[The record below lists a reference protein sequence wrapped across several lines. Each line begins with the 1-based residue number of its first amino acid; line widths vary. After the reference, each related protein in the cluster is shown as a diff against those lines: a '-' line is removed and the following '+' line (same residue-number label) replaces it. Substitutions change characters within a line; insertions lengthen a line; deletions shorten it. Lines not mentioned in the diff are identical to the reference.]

1 MEKIKNVCKYIGTL
15 IGMLFMLLLE
25 VRPFVV
31 LISYSVY
38 SYLTHSIENTLV
50 FLLVALFLYIKDRF
64 DYLDE
69 AILDEKLDRE

>member
-1 MEKIKNVCKYIGTL
+1 MEKIKNTCKYVASL

-25 VRPFVV
+25 VRPFIVLVV
-31 LISYSVY
+31 YSVY

-64 DYLDE
+64 DYLDD
-69 AILDEKLDRE
+69 AIVDVKLDNE

>member
-1 MEKIKNVCKYIGTL
+1 MKKIKNACKYIGTL
-15 IGMLFMLLLE
+15 IGMLFIFLLE

-31 LISYSVY
+31 LIAYSVY

-64 DYLDE
+64 DYLDD
-69 AILDEKLDRE
+69 AILDEKLDKE